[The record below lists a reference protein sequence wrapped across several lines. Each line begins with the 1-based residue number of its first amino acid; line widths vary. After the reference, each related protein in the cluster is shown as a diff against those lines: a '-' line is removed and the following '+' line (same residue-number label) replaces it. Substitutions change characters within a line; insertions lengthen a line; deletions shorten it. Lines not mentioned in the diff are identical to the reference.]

1 MQQTIRASLNIPSS
15 VQKYQRRV
23 SERRRT
29 FENVRRKN
37 MQLLNQDLRKIAE
50 REFEYSKS
58 VLEALLPIKVSWNED
73 AWEKMKEKLP
83 VKVEWNRENE
93 ALTAMDE
100 DDDEPES
107 ETEVVV

>member
-1 MQQTIRASLNIPSS
+1 MQTIRASLSLPSS
-15 VQKYQRRV
+15 VQKCQRRV

-58 VLEALLPIKVSWNED
+58 VLEAILPIKVSWNEE
-73 AWEKMKEKLP
+73 AWEKMKDKFP
-83 VKVEWNRENE
+83 VKVEWNREE
-93 ALTAMDE
+93 ALTAIDE
-100 DDDEPES
+100 EDDEPEP

>member
-1 MQQTIRASLNIPSS
+1 MQTIRASLSLPSS
-15 VQKYQRRV
+15 VQKCQRRV

-58 VLEALLPIKVSWNED
+58 LIEALIPVKISWNED
-73 AWEKMKEKLP
+73 AWEKMKNQLP
-83 VKVEWNRENE
+83 VKLEWNRENDP
-93 ALTAMDE
+93 LGAMDE
-100 DDDEPES
+100 EDDEIDEPE
-107 ETEVVV
+107 EVVA

>member
-1 MQQTIRASLNIPSS
+1 MQTIRASLNMPSS
-15 VQKYQRRV
+15 VQKCQRRIT
-23 SERRRT
+23 ERRRT

-58 VLEALLPIKVSWNED
+58 LLEALLPIKVSWNEE
-73 AWEKMKEKLP
+73 AWEKMKSQLP
-83 VKVEWNRENE
+83 VKMEWNRESE

-100 DDDEPES
+100 DEEE
-107 ETEVVV
+107 ETSSA